1 MGNVNILKELKK
13 ISNNLVDDPAPQ
25 TLFKYLKGANA
36 FHYGLGK
43 GLGVFVKTQE
53 ETTQDKQLLNS
64 IIHSFLKVDKKQE
77 IILPKKERLHR
88 MDISSY
94 NHYLEKHF
102 SPSDF
107 DIDEHFIE
115 NEIYHFSVS
124 EEDIKNYVTE
134 SLPSSPQINYHLISV
149 SLIYNEPNISMLITE
164 GCDWKDFM
172 TFTMMTRD
180 ELSGKE
186 KTEIV
191 RDLKSNPKKMM
202 DSWSD
207 SKGARNNFA
216 TKVTFTEFNWG
227 KMVGINPYEEYEK
240 YHECFRLFTAR
251 HSSHKHEMP
260 WVERPQE
267 HLKRWV
273 WIPSYFNFFI
283 RKRKPTS
290 TIKKKR
296 PVKSWTRNN
305 WIYKGEKKIPIQ
317 VVYTPVSL
325 RKIIQKRIRVG
336 GELRETSIRG
346 FWRRLL
352 DSHKLGKDKKGN
364 KVEIGRTWI
373 KPHTRMIWF
382 KGERVLVKVP
392 FKL

>member
-13 ISNNLVDDPAPQ
+13 ISNNLIDDPAPQ
-25 TLFKYLKGANA
+25 ILFKYLKGANA

-53 ETTQDKQLLNS
+53 ETIQDKQLINS

-107 DIDEHFIE
+107 DIDEQFVE

-134 SLPSSPQINYHLISV
+134 SMPTSSLPSSPHINYHLISV
-149 SLIYNEPNISMLITE
+149 SMIYNEPNISMLITE

-172 TFTMMTRD
+172 TNIIMTRD

-186 KTEIV
+186 KTEFV
-191 RDLKSNPKKMM
+191 RDIKSNTTNPKIKNMM
-202 DSWSD
+202 DTWSD
-207 SKGARNNFA
+207 SKGARNNYA
-216 TKVTFTEFNWG
+216 TKITFAEFNWQ

-240 YHECFRLFTAR
+240 YNECFESFSAR
-251 HSSHKHEMP
+251 HSSHTNDSL
-260 WVERPQE
+260 WIERPQE

-273 WIPSYFNFFI
+273 WIPNYFNYFI
-283 RKRKPTS
+283 RTRKQKS

-296 PVKSWTRNN
+296 IIGFIK
-305 WIYKGEKKIPIQ
+305 EKKRFQFKSYI
-317 VVYTPVSL
+317 
-325 RKIIQKRIRVG
+325 
-336 GELRETSIRG
+336 
-346 FWRRLL
+346 LL
-352 DSHKLGKDKKGN
+352 L
-364 KVEIGRTWI
+364 
-373 KPHTRMIWF
+373 
-382 KGERVLVKVP
+382 L
-392 FKL
+392 